1 MFQHGKRDRKTIKR
15 DFKAQYHWELL
26 DKGAL
31 FIAKK
36 NQNLNKAKKLD
47 FKLWIQVL
55 IDYV

>member
-31 FIAKK
+31 FSAKK
-36 NQNLNKAKKLD
+36 KNPNKAKKLD